1 MPAALSAETCRKYQG
16 VVLACS
22 RLFIRTIS
30 ETAGEEY
37 MGIGDLTIPEQVR
50 RALLRAIRDQ
60 RLPPAYLLV
69 GPTGVGKRTT
79 ALALAKALNCLS
91 PAGDACDRCAVCLR
105 IDRQLHPD
113 IHLVEPQG
121 QVIKIDQI
129 RQLRETLTLQA
140 YEARVKV
147 AILDDA
153 GQLTIEGVN
162 SLLKILE
169 EPPSQ
174 TLFVLVSQQLGNL
187 PATLISRAQV
197 LRFGLMACDQV
208 VAFLR
213 RHAWEPDEAERAAH
227 LSGGRPGAALT
238 LDLATVQE
246 RRADALQLLTQALAG
261 DPSVLLASAEQ
272 WAKRKGDHPLLFAM
286 LLSLLRDIAVAQA
299 GGHDAQFVH
308 KDVRDTLP
316 PWAAAMAT
324 ASVWEIFEVVHSTQ
338 EAMAHNVNPQ
348 LAFEVMLFK
357 IGDAYERARRR
368 DRHRQQYT
376 RV

>member
-1 MPAALSAETCRKYQG
+1 
-16 VVLACS
+16 
-22 RLFIRTIS
+22 
-30 ETAGEEY
+30 
-37 MGIGDLTIPEQVR
+37 MGIGDLAIPEQVR

-60 RLPPAYLLV
+60 RLPSAYLMV

-79 ALALAKALNCLS
+79 ALALAKALNCPS
-91 PAGDACDRCAVCLR
+91 QAGDACDRCAVCLR

-121 QVIKIDQI
+121 QVIKIDQV

-153 GQLTIEGVN
+153 GQMTIEGVN

-197 LRFGLMACDQV
+197 LRFGLMAYDQIV
-208 VAFLR
+208 TFLR
-213 RHAWEPDEAERAAH
+213 QRAWEPDEAERVAH
-227 LSGGRPGAALT
+227 LSSGRPGTALT

-272 WAKRKGDHPLLFAM
+272 WAKRKGDHPLLFSM
-286 LLSLLRDIAVAQA
+286 LLSLLRDLAVAQA
-299 GGHDAQFVH
+299 GGHDVRLVH
-308 KDVRDTLP
+308 KDICDTLP
-316 PWAAAMAT
+316 PWAATMT
-324 ASVWEIFEVVHSTQ
+324 AAGVWEIFEIVHSTQ
-338 EAMAHNVNPQ
+338 EAIAHNVNPQ

-357 IGDAYERARRR
+357 IGDVYERARQR
-368 DRHRQQYT
+368 DRHRQHYA

>member
-1 MPAALSAETCRKYQG
+1 
-16 VVLACS
+16 
-22 RLFIRTIS
+22 
-30 ETAGEEY
+30 
-37 MGIGDLTIPEQVR
+37 MGIGDLAIPEQVR
-50 RALLRAIRDQ
+50 QTLLRAIRAQ
-60 RLPPAYLLV
+60 RLPSAYLLV

-79 ALALAKALNCLS
+79 ALALAKALNCLTQ
-91 PAGDACDRCAVCLR
+91 AGDACNRCAVCLR

-153 GQLTIEGVN
+153 GQLSIEGIN
-162 SLLKILE
+162 SLLKMLE

-174 TLFVLVSQQLGNL
+174 TLFVLVSQQLGRL

-197 LRFGLMACDQV
+197 LRFGLMAHDHIV
-208 VAFLR
+208 TFLR
-213 RHAWEPDEAERAAH
+213 QHAREPDIAERLAH

-238 LDLATVQE
+238 LDLAAVQE
-246 RRADALQLLTQALAG
+246 RRAEALQLLTQALAG
-261 DPSVLLASAEQ
+261 DPSVLLASAEH

-286 LLSLLRDIAVAQA
+286 LLSLLRDLAVAQA
-299 GGHDAQFVH
+299 GGHDVQLVH
-308 KDVRDTLP
+308 QDIRDTLP
-316 PWAAAMAT
+316 PRAALAT
-324 ASVWEIFEVVHSTQ
+324 ASVWEIFEIVHSTQ
-338 EAMAHNVNPQ
+338 EAIAHNVNPQ

-357 IGDAYERARRR
+357 IGDAHERARQR
-368 DRHRQQYT
+368 DRHRQHYA
-376 RV
+376 RA

>member
-1 MPAALSAETCRKYQG
+1 M
-16 VVLACS
+16 
-22 RLFIRTIS
+22 
-30 ETAGEEY
+30 
-37 MGIGDLTIPEQVR
+37 
-50 RALLRAIRDQ
+50 
-60 RLPPAYLLV
+60 V
-69 GPTGVGKRTT
+69 GPAGVGKRTT
-79 ALALAKALNCLS
+79 ALALAKALNCPS
-91 PAGDACDRCAVCLR
+91 QAGDACDRCAVCLR

-121 QVIKIDQI
+121 QVIKIDQV
-129 RQLRETLTLQA
+129 RQLRETLTLRA

-153 GQLTIEGVN
+153 GQMTIEGVN

-197 LRFGLMACDQV
+197 LRFGLMPYDQV
-208 VAFLR
+208 VTFLR
-213 RHAWEPDEAERAAH
+213 QHGWEPDEAERVAH
-227 LSGGRPGAALT
+227 LSGGRPGAALG

-272 WAKRKGDHPLLFAM
+272 WAKRKGDHSLLFAM
-286 LLSLLRDIAVAQA
+286 LLSLLRDLAVAQA
-299 GGHDAQFVH
+299 GGHDVQLVH
-308 KDVRDTLP
+308 QDICDTLP
-316 PWAAAMAT
+316 PWAATMTT
-324 ASVWEIFEVVHSTQ
+324 AGVWEIFEIVHSTQ
-338 EAMAHNVNPQ
+338 EAIAHNVNPQ

-357 IGDAYERARRR
+357 IGDVYERARQR
-368 DRHRQQYT
+368 DRHRQHYA
-376 RV
+376 RA

>member
-1 MPAALSAETCRKYQG
+1 
-16 VVLACS
+16 
-22 RLFIRTIS
+22 
-30 ETAGEEY
+30 
-37 MGIGDLTIPEQVR
+37 MGFGDLAIPEQVR
-50 RALLRAIRDQ
+50 RTLLRAIHDQ
-60 RLPPAYLLV
+60 RLPSAYLLV

-79 ALALAKALNCLS
+79 ALTLAKALNCL
-91 PAGDACDRCAVCLR
+91 PQAGDACDRCAICLR

-113 IHLVEPQG
+113 IHLIEPQG

-169 EPPSQ
+169 EPPSR
-174 TLFVLVSQQLGNL
+174 TLFVLISQQLGNL

-197 LRFGLMACDQV
+197 LRFGPMACDQIV
-208 VAFLR
+208 TFLQQR
-213 RHAWEPDEAERAAH
+213 GWEPDEAERLAH

-238 LDLATVQE
+238 LDLATIQE
-246 RRADALQLLTQALAG
+246 RRADALQLLTHALAA

-286 LLSLLRDIAVAQA
+286 LLSLLRDLTVAQV
-299 GGHDAQFVH
+299 GGHALQPVY
-308 KDVRDTLP
+308 KDSGDTPP
-316 PWAAAMAT
+316 PWAATMAS
-324 ASVWEIFEVVHSTQ
+324 ASVWEIFEIVHSTQ
-338 EAMAHNVNPQ
+338 EAITHNVNPQ
-348 LAFEVMLFK
+348 LAFEVMLLK
-357 IGDAYERARRR
+357 IGDAYERARQR